1 MPNSISSIE
10 SYDSDEPAPLEI
22 DKKQLLAC
30 ATDILGTLCTSAVP
44 MTRGVNHEVFLLS
57 FEAKGNTHP
66 GLAKAGHRC
75 IARFTRIN
83 SVAATRRDASEV
95 ATLRYL
101 KRKTDIPVPEVYH
114 QDLGLHNPVGAPYT
128 LMEYIHGRHLY
139 KLWDALDLVAKKAVL
154 SQVATVV
161 AKFASLRFQSVGS
174 LHDEGIVGPLITP
187 TTNIQRGPFFST
199 KEYLLSFVSPDDI
212 SSPELIQL
220 FSQIQRELDAFFTKT
235 EKDPG
240 LAPPFAMIHADFD
253 GQNMLF
259 IEQPDGLPP
268 KLAGIIDF
276 EYSYPGPLY
285 FLFEYPIFIQDVS
298 WSKELYPINAILRP
312 HFVREIFNRLPDE
325 ESRRILIA
333 CMNNKSYTLNSFQ
346 SSFMSIESSENGLI
360 DLAKSYLQCVREGT
374 HPAYTGRLDY
384 TAELYLADGS
394 LV

>member
-30 ATDILGTLCTSAVP
+30 ATNILGTLCTSAVP

-114 QDLGLHNPVGAPYT
+114 QDLGLHNPMGAPYT
-128 LMEYIHGRHLY
+128 LMEYIHERHLY
-139 KLWDALDLVAKKAVL
+139 KLWVALDLVAKKAVL

-325 ESRRILIA
+325 ESRRILVA
-333 CMNNKSYTLNSFQ
+333 CMNSKSYTLNSF
-346 SSFMSIESSENGLI
+346 N
-360 DLAKSYLQCVREGT
+360 
-374 HPAYTGRLDY
+374 RL
-384 TAELYLADGS
+384 S
-394 LV
+394 CP